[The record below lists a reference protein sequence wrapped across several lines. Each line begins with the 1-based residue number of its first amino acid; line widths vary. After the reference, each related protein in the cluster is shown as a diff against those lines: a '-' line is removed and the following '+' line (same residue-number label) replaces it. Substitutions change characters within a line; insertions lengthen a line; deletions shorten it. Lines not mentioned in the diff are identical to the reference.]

1 MGQTNTS
8 THKIKIRTGDLV
20 KVLSGNSKG
29 AQGKVLEIIKA
40 ENRAVVEGVNIVK
53 KHTKPSAANP
63 NGGIVEKEA
72 PIHISNLALI
82 DPKGGKPTRVG
93 RKVIE
98 VNGKKKIVRVAKKS
112 GEVID

>member
-1 MGQTNTS
+1 M
-8 THKIKIRTGDLV
+8 KIRTGDQV

-29 AQGKVLEIIKA
+29 AEGKVLQVFIA
-40 ENRAVVEGVNIVK
+40 ENRAVVEGVNMVK

-63 NGGIVEKEA
+63 NGGIIEKEA

-82 DPKGGKPTRVG
+82 DPKSGKPTRVG
-93 RKVIE
+93 RKVVE
-98 VNGKKKIVRVAKKS
+98 VNDKKKIVRVAKKS

>member
-1 MGQTNTS
+1 M
-8 THKIKIRTGDLV
+8 KIRTGDLV

>member
-1 MGQTNTS
+1 MAKEKTTK
-8 THKIKIRTGDLV
+8 HKLKIRTGDLV
-20 KVLSGNSKG
+20 KVISGNSKG
-29 AQGKVLEIIKA
+29 AQGKVLQVLVA

-53 KHTKPSAANP
+53 KHAKPSAANP
-63 NGGIVEKEA
+63 NGGIIEKEA
-72 PIHISNLALI
+72 PIHISNLAYV
-82 DPKGGKPTRVG
+82 DPKSGKPTRVG

>member
-1 MGQTNTS
+1 MGQVKTS

-29 AQGKVLEIIKA
+29 AQGKVLEVLKA

-53 KHTKPSAANP
+53 KHSKPSAANP
-63 NGGIVEKEA
+63 NGGINEKEA

-98 VNGKKKIVRVAKKS
+98 VDGKRKIVRVAKKS